1 MNLPALPQGLRTRCG
16 VCLCLA
22 LLSILM
28 LIALTHV
35 ANARA
40 GTLSEEIRFSA
51 GAPVTPLPHF
61 WETMFGSG
69 RAILSLRESYRQDLR
84 AVKAATGFR
93 YVRFHN
99 ILHDEVGVVYREHGR
114 LRYDFSYVDQ
124 IYDGLLANEV
134 RPFVELGFMPTGLSS
149 NSASVQAFWYHPNV
163 APPRRYADWDALITA
178 LVAHLVDRYGLDEVA
193 QWYFEVWNEPNLDFW
208 AGVPKQRT
216 YFELYAHTA
225 LDLKSISPRLRVGG
239 PATAQAAWI
248 PEFLEFARRHAIPV
262 DFVSSHV
269 YGNDPPK
276 PVFGSAAPVSQER
289 FVCRAVRKLHDEIL
303 ASSRPELPLII
314 SEYNASYKNET
325 PVTDSVYM
333 GPWLA
338 STIAQCDGLA
348 ASMSYWTFSDVFEE
362 QGVPRSPFYGGFGL
376 VAEHGIP
383 KPAFN
388 AFALLHKLGEQR
400 ISVASD
406 SMLATRRADGTLAI
420 ALWNYVSPDSAPVGS
435 RAPTAEPAETGSC
448 AAKQFHLV
456 IAGVDPSAPVQVWA
470 LDADHGNAVSAFE
483 AMGRP
488 AFPSR
493 EQLEQLR
500 RAAILPPPDLQR
512 LERGELRVKVPC
524 QGLILLET
532 HS

>member
-1 MNLPALPQGLRTRCG
+1 MNLPDLPQGLRTRCG
-16 VCLCLA
+16 VCLRLV
-22 LLSILM
+22 LISVLM
-28 LIALTHV
+28 LLEPARV
-35 ANARA
+35 AGARA
-40 GTLSEEIRFSA
+40 AAPSEDIQLSA
-51 GAPVTPLPHF
+51 GAPVTSLPHF

-99 ILHDEVGVVYREHGR
+99 ILHDEVGVVYREHEH

-124 IYDGLLANEV
+124 IYDGLLANDV
-134 RPFVELGFMPTGLSS
+134 RPFVELSFMPTELSS
-149 NSASVQAFWYHPNV
+149 NAASFQAFWYHPNV
-163 APPRRYADWDALITA
+163 APPRRYADWDALIKA
-178 LVAHLVDRYGLDEVA
+178 LVAHLVERYGLDEVA

-208 AGVPKQRT
+208 AGVPKQRS
-216 YFELYAHTA
+216 YFLLYAHTA
-225 LDLKSISPRLRVGG
+225 LAIKSISPRLRVGG

-248 PEFLEFARRHAIPV
+248 PEFLEFARRHAVPV

-276 PVFGSAAPVSQER
+276 PVFGDTVPVSQER

-303 ASSRPELPLII
+303 ASSRPDLPLII

-325 PVTDSVYM
+325 SVTDSVYM

-376 VAEHGIP
+376 VAEQGIS

-400 ISVASD
+400 ISVDSD
-406 SMLATRRADGTLAI
+406 SVLATRRGDGTLAI
-420 ALWNYVSPDSAPVGS
+420 ALWNYASPVSAPAGS
-435 RAPTAEPAETGSC
+435 RMLRADPVETGSC

-456 IAGVDPSAPVQVWA
+456 VAGIDPTAPVQVWA
-470 LDADHGNAVSAFE
+470 LDAQHGNAVAAFE

-493 EQLEQLR
+493 EQLAQLR
-500 RAAILPPPDLQR
+500 RSAALPPPDLQR
-512 LERGELRVKVPC
+512 FERGELRISVPC
-524 QGLILLET
+524 DGLVLVET
-532 HS
+532 RT